1 MTLPNQAGK
10 VIFVVTKNKV
20 CCISI
25 KIEAMAS
32 AIQGKLAETLQ
43 ISMERAEEFLKI
55 CYIVNYDKG
64 KLIEPKNGVFN
75 RLGFILNGAVR
86 IYYINEKGED
96 ISYLL
101 QVNNDVIGDY
111 ASYITGKKTMAVI
124 QTLLKTEVLYFDKKD
139 VETLIQKDIFWLEV
153 AKHISD
159 LAFLDAKQR
168 LDELFF
174 YTPEER
180 YLNLLKK
187 SPEILNKIPQKY
199 ISSYL
204 GITPQSLSRIR
215 KRIY

>member
-1 MTLPNQAGK
+1 MTS
-10 VIFVVTKNKV
+10 VVK
-20 CCISI
+20 
-25 KIEAMAS
+25 
-32 AIQGKLAETLQ
+32 QKLAETLQ
-43 ISMERAEEFLKI
+43 ISMERAEEFLEI
-55 CYIVNYDKG
+55 CYIVNYDKN
-64 KLIEPKNGVFN
+64 KIIEPKNGVFD

-101 QVNNDVIGDY
+101 RVNNDVIGDY
-111 ASYITGKKTMAVI
+111 ASYITGKKSLAI
-124 QTLLKTEVLYFDKKD
+124 LQTLLKTDVLYFDKKD
-139 VETLIQKDIFWLEV
+139 IEALIRKDIFWIEL
-153 AKHISD
+153 AKRISD

-215 KRIY
+215 KRIYSFKS

>member
-1 MTLPNQAGK
+1 MT
-10 VIFVVTKNKV
+10 
-20 CCISI
+20 
-25 KIEAMAS
+25 S
-32 AIQGKLAETLQ
+32 AVKQKLAETLQ
-43 ISMERAEEFLKI
+43 ISMERAEEFLEI
-55 CYIVNYDKG
+55 CYIVNYDKN
-64 KLIEPKNGVFN
+64 KIIEPKNGVFD

-111 ASYITGKKTMAVI
+111 ASYITGKKSLAI
-124 QTLLKTEVLYFDKKD
+124 LQTLLKTDVLYFDKKD
-139 VETLIQKDIFWLEV
+139 IEALIRKDIFWIGL
-153 AKHISD
+153 AKRISD
-159 LAFLDAKQR
+159 LAFLDSKQR

-215 KRIY
+215 KRIYSFKS

>member
-1 MTLPNQAGK
+1 MTS
-10 VIFVVTKNKV
+10 T
-20 CCISI
+20 I
-25 KIEAMAS
+25 KE
-32 AIQGKLAETLQ
+32 KLAETLQ
-43 ISMERAEEFLKI
+43 ISLERAAEFLEI
-55 CYIVNYDKG
+55 CYLVNYDKS
-64 KLIEPKNGVFN
+64 KMIEPRNGVFD
-75 RLGFILNGAVR
+75 RLGFILSGAVR

-111 ASYITGKKTMAVI
+111 ASYITGKKSMAII

-139 VETLIQKDIFWLEV
+139 IETLVQKDIFWLRL

-180 YLNLLKK
+180 YLNLMKK

>member
-1 MTLPNQAGK
+1 MTS
-10 VIFVVTKNKV
+10 VVK
-20 CCISI
+20 
-25 KIEAMAS
+25 
-32 AIQGKLAETLQ
+32 QKLAETLQ
-43 ISMERAEEFLKI
+43 ISMERAEEFLEI
-55 CYIVNYDKG
+55 CYIVNYDKN
-64 KLIEPKNGVFN
+64 KIIEPKNGVFD

-111 ASYITGKKTMAVI
+111 ASYITGKKSLAI
-124 QTLLKTEVLYFDKKD
+124 LQTLLKTDVLYFDKKD
-139 VETLIQKDIFWLEV
+139 IEALIRKDIFWIEL
-153 AKHISD
+153 AKRISD

-215 KRIY
+215 KRIYSFKS

>member
-1 MTLPNQAGK
+1 MTTALK
-10 VIFVVTKNKV
+10 
-20 CCISI
+20 
-25 KIEAMAS
+25 E
-32 AIQGKLAETLQ
+32 KLAEILQ
-43 ISMERAEEFLKI
+43 LSLERVDEFLEI
-55 CYIVNYDKG
+55 CYVVNYDKNRM
-64 KLIEPKNGVFN
+64 IEPKNSIFD

-111 ASYITGKKTMAVI
+111 ASYITGKKSVALI
-124 QTLLKTEVLYFDKKD
+124 QSLLKTEVLYFDKKD
-139 VETLIQKDIFWLEV
+139 VEALIQKDIFWLGLT
-153 AKHISD
+153 KHMSD

>member
-1 MTLPNQAGK
+1 MTTVLK
-10 VIFVVTKNKV
+10 
-20 CCISI
+20 
-25 KIEAMAS
+25 E
-32 AIQGKLAETLQ
+32 KLAETLQ
-43 ISMERAEEFLKI
+43 LSLERVDEFLEI
-55 CYIVNYDKG
+55 CYVVNYDKN
-64 KLIEPKNGVFN
+64 KMIEPKNDIFA

-86 IYYINEKGED
+86 IYYVNEKGED

-111 ASYITGKKTMAVI
+111 ASYITGKKSVALI

-139 VETLIQKDIFWLEV
+139 VEALIQKDIFWLGL
-153 AKHISD
+153 AKHMSD

>member
-1 MTLPNQAGK
+1 MT
-10 VIFVVTKNKV
+10 
-20 CCISI
+20 
-25 KIEAMAS
+25 S
-32 AIQGKLAETLQ
+32 AVKQKLAETLQ
-43 ISMERAEEFLKI
+43 ISMERAEEFLEI
-55 CYIVNYDKG
+55 CYIVNYDKN
-64 KLIEPKNGVFN
+64 KIIEPKNGVFD

-111 ASYITGKKTMAVI
+111 ASYITGKKSLAI
-124 QTLLKTEVLYFDKKD
+124 LQTLLKTDVLYFDKKD
-139 VETLIQKDIFWLEV
+139 IEALIQKDIFWIEL
-153 AKHISD
+153 AKRISD
-159 LAFLDAKQR
+159 LAFLDSKQR

-215 KRIY
+215 KRIYSFKS

>member
-1 MTLPNQAGK
+1 MTTTL
-10 VIFVVTKNKV
+10 
-20 CCISI
+20 
-25 KIEAMAS
+25 IE
-32 AIQGKLAETLQ
+32 KLAETLQ
-43 ISMERAEEFLKI
+43 LSLERVDEFLGI
-55 CYIVNYDKG
+55 CYVVNYDKN
-64 KLIEPKNGVFN
+64 KMIEPKNGVFD
-75 RLGFILNGAVR
+75 RLGLILNGAVR
-86 IYYINEKGED
+86 IFYINEKGED

-111 ASYITGKKTMAVI
+111 ASYITGKKSVALI

-139 VETLIQKDIFWLEV
+139 VEALIQKDIFWLGL
-153 AKHISD
+153 AKHMSD

>member
-1 MTLPNQAGK
+1 MMKSTVK
-10 VIFVVTKNKV
+10 
-20 CCISI
+20 
-25 KIEAMAS
+25 E
-32 AIQGKLAETLQ
+32 KLAETLQ
-43 ISMERAEEFLKI
+43 ISMERVTEFLEI
-55 CYIVNYDKG
+55 CYIVNYDKS
-64 KLIEPKNGVFN
+64 KMIEPRNGVFD

-111 ASYITGKKTMAVI
+111 ASYITGKKSMAHI
-124 QTLLKTEVLYFDKKD
+124 HTLLKTEVLYFDKKD
-139 VETLIQKDIFWLEV
+139 IETLVRKDIFWLGV

>member
-1 MTLPNQAGK
+1 M
-10 VIFVVTKNKV
+10 
-20 CCISI
+20 
-25 KIEAMAS
+25 EAMTS
-32 AIQGKLAETLQ
+32 AIKERLAETFQ
-43 ISMERAEEFLKI
+43 ISRERTEEFLEA
-55 CYIVNYDKG
+55 CYMMNYDKNQI
-64 KLIEPKNGVFN
+64 IEPKNGVFD

-111 ASYITGKKTMAVI
+111 ASYITGKKSMAVI

-139 VETLIQKDIFWLEV
+139 IDALIQKDIFWLGI